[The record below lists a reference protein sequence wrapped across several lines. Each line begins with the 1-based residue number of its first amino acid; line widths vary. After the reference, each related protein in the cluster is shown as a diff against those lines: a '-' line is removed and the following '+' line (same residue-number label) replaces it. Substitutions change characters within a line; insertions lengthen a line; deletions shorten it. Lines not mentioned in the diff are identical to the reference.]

1 MTLNSAAHCQLTEK
15 LISLSP
21 KQLQATSLISPL
33 YRKPSSQYAAILEI
47 FALQAGATSHEEID
61 NYIAM
66 SGLSIPGH
74 KCECVGGGE
83 GREGRSSADQGK
95 KS

>member
-1 MTLNSAAHCQLTEK
+1 MTLNSAAHCQWTEK

-21 KQLQATSLISPL
+21 KQLQATSLIIPL
-33 YRKPSSQYAAILEI
+33 YRKPSSQYVPILEI
-47 FALQAGATSHEEID
+47 FVLQAGATSHKETD

-66 SGLSIPGH
+66 SRLSIPGH
-74 KCECVGGGE
+74 KCECEGGGE
-83 GREGRSSADQGK
+83 GRGWRSSADQGK